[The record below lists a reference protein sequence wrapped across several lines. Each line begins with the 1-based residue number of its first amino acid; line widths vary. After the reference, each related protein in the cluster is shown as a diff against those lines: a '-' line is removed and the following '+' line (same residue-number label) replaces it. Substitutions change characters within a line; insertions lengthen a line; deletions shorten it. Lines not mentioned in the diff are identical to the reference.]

1 MVRGQADRVRLWRR
15 STARVEVGPASD
27 RAAGER
33 SPGKESGVNNERREP
48 GDDLLRR
55 EQRVLAGRAD
65 RVRPVAGRRR
75 GSRTGPCEVVPQAS
89 GRPVRRVVWAMQGA
103 SRGCCW
109 RVEPIESGRSQ
120 VDGAGQGRVRAG
132 SCCRRAVARVV
143 EWCSQRRARA
153 WWLKSGDE
161 RGGRWGA
168 GPVRLAL
175 ASVSAAGRGCARA
188 RSSRGRVVALVV
200 VVPRAPMQGALL
212 RAWCRWGGAAAIQE
226 GCWGGAAVRC
236 HGRAANSRQDRRTV
250 RGLVSEA

>member
-89 GRPVRRVVWAMQGA
+89 GRPGRRVVWAMQGA

-161 RGGRWGA
+161 RGRALGRRA
-168 GPVRLAL
+168 GPSGIGVGQRRGPWVRPCEVELW
-175 ASVSAAGRGCARA
+175 ASGRPGGDRAPCAHAGSAVEGLVQVGG
-188 RSSRGRVVALVV
+188 RSSDPGGMLGRRCSAL
-200 VVPRAPMQGALL
+200 PRA
-212 RAWCRWGGAAAIQE
+212 
-226 GCWGGAAVRC
+226 
-236 HGRAANSRQDRRTV
+236 AANSRQDRRTV
-250 RGLVSEA
+250 

>member
-1 MVRGQADRVRLWRR
+1 M
-15 STARVEVGPASD
+15 
-27 RAAGER
+27 
-33 SPGKESGVNNERREP
+33 NNERREP

-89 GRPVRRVVWAMQGA
+89 GRPGRRVVWAMQGA
-103 SRGCCW
+103 SRGCSSGCW
-109 RVEPIESGRSQ
+109 RAEPIGLGRSR
-120 VDGAGQGRVRAG
+120 VDVAGQGRVRAG

-188 RSSRGRVVALVV
+188 RSSGRVVALVV

-212 RAWCRWGGAAAIQE
+212 RAWCKWGAQQRSGRDAGAVLQCAAT
-226 GCWGGAAVRC
+226 GGQPTIDRTAEQFEVWSARRSGSSGRIR
-236 HGRAANSRQDRRTV
+236 GRAAV
-250 RGLVSEA
+250 VVL